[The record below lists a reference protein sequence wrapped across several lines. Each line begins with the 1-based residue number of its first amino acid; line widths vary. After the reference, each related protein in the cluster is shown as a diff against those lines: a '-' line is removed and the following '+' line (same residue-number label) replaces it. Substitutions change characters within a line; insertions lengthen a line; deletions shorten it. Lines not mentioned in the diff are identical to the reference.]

1 MRRAWVLA
9 VALAAACSC
18 GRSGERRTTS
28 LSFETLRDT
37 VGMTSG
43 APILTSFEP
52 YRLPNGLV
60 RARGT
65 ARLPDGTRLQISML
79 RASNQSVVMRL
90 QVPVEAGRF
99 DSPPILGERGP
110 IPEGDYTFE
119 VLARFDE
126 QWQPPQVM
134 SDLDGGRSLH
144 GPGMERDRLGVP
156 VLHVVRRGRL

>member
-1 MRRAWVLA
+1 MLA

-18 GRSGERRTTS
+18 GRTGERRTTS
-28 LSFETLRDT
+28 LSFETLSDT
-37 VGMTSG
+37 ASMTSG

-79 RASNQSVVMRL
+79 RASDRAVVTRL

-99 DSPPILGERGP
+99 D
-110 IPEGDYTFE
+110 
-119 VLARFDE
+119 
-126 QWQPPQVM
+126 
-134 SDLDGGRSLH
+134 
-144 GPGMERDRLGVP
+144 
-156 VLHVVRRGRL
+156 